1 MRHGRTEW
9 NEEGR
14 LQGHM
19 DSPLL
24 PESLDLIRA
33 MAEFFRDK
41 KIGEIHAS
49 PLRRCSA
56 TADIVSGV
64 LGLPYARDARL
75 MEGAHGLC
83 DGMLLSDTR
92 TAYPDYHAR
101 WEKDR
106 WNTAWPGGE
115 SYRDVFLRAQSF
127 VADLNL
133 RRPPG
138 DADLQAKIPDHADFR
153 TETQRPAA
161 GPASPRNGMSRPQTA
176 QSDRRFPASESLFFN
191 ADGSTITDSEDANPR
206 AGSDRTGADRDGC
219 LIIAH
224 AQVNMCLIGALLS
237 LTAAEILDLRQKN
250 GIIYIASENRLRTV
264 EFA

>member
-1 MRHGRTEW
+1 MRHGRTVW

-14 LQGHM
+14 LQGHK

-24 PESLDLIRA
+24 PESIDLVHA

-41 KIGEIHAS
+41 EIGKIYSS

-56 TADIVSGV
+56 TADIVSDV
-64 LGLPYARDARL
+64 LGLPFARDARL
-75 MEGAHGLC
+75 MECAHGLC

-92 TAYPDYHAR
+92 ASCPDYYAQ

-127 VADLNL
+127 AADLNRL
-133 RRPPG
+133 PG
-138 DADLQAKIPDHADFR
+138 GGDVQAEIPDHERRDCEGENSR
-153 TETQRPAA
+153 AA
-161 GPASPRNGMSRPQTA
+161 S
-176 QSDRRFPASESLFFN
+176 
-191 ADGSTITDSEDANPR
+191 
-206 AGSDRTGADRDGC
+206 RTGTGHRPEGC
-219 LIIAH
+219 LVIAH
-224 AQVNMCLIGALLS
+224 AQVNMCLVGALLS

-250 GIIYIASENRLRTV
+250 GTIYIASENLLRKV